1 MTEPSIII
9 VNSQQQTSLPATDR
23 GLAYGDGVFE
33 TMKVAGGDISLWHY
47 HYERLLDGLHRL
59 FIEIDPQAF
68 LQHMNTSLESVRQ
81 RQQMHPQE
89 QGVLKLIVTRGDGH
103 RGYMPT
109 QGGSA
114 TLISIYKPLPDT
126 FFNENE
132 DRQQNGVGVHI
143 CKERLAVS
151 SSLAGIKSLNQLP
164 YVLASRERQ
173 TLAAQEGL
181 LLDHDDNVIEATA
194 RNLFLV
200 KNNVL
205 YTPLTDQC
213 GVAGVMRRLIIDV
226 VAAQVGVMVKEAH
239 ITLSMLKHADEVFLS
254 NSVSG
259 IWPVVNCMVDDIG
272 QQWLVGKI
280 SQKIQSH
287 CHHFRVDENQSL
299 TSLLSSA
306 TPLSPFPIPL
316 GKN

>member
-1 MTEPSIII
+1 
-9 VNSQQQTSLPATDR
+9 
-23 GLAYGDGVFE
+23 
-33 TMKVAGGDISLWHY
+33 
-47 HYERLLDGLHRL
+47 
-59 FIEIDPQAF
+59 
-68 LQHMNTSLESVRQ
+68 MNTSLESVRQ

-89 QGVLKLIVTRGDGH
+89 QGVLKLIVTRGDGQ

-114 TLISIYKPLPDT
+114 TLISIYKPLHDT

-132 DRQQNGVGVHI
+132 VRQQNGVEAHI

-173 TLAAQEGL
+173 TLTAQEGL
-181 LLDHDDNVIEATA
+181 LLNNDDNVIEATA

-200 KNNVL
+200 KNKVL
-205 YTPLTDQC
+205 YTPLIDQC
-213 GVAGVMRRLIIDV
+213 GVAGVMRRLIIDI

-239 ITLSMLKHADEVFLS
+239 ITLLMLKHADEVFLS

-259 IWPVVNCMVDDIG
+259 IWPIVSCIVDGVD
-272 QQWLVGKI
+272 QQWLVGKV
-280 SQKIQSH
+280 SQKIQYH
-287 CHHFRVDENQSL
+287 CHHFRVDERQALASF
-299 TSLLSSA
+299 LSSS
-306 TPLSPFPIPL
+306 TPLSPSPTSL

>member
-47 HYERLLDGLHRL
+47 HYERLLDGLQRL

-68 LQHMNTSLESVRQ
+68 LQHMNTSIESVRQ
-81 RQQMHPQE
+81 RQQTHPQE
-89 QGVLKLIVTRGDGH
+89 QGVLKLIVTRGDGQ

-109 QGGSA
+109 QFEPA

-132 DRQQNGVGVHI
+132 DRQQNGVGIHI

-181 LLDHDDNVIEATA
+181 LLNNDNHVIEATA

-205 YTPLTDQC
+205 HTPLIDQC
-213 GVAGVMRRLIIDV
+213 GVAGVMRRLIIDI
-226 VAAQVGVMVKEAH
+226 VAAQMGVMVKEAH

-259 IWPVVNCMVDDIG
+259 IWPVVNCLVDDVD
-272 QQWLVGKI
+272 QQWLVGKF
-280 SQKIQSH
+280 SRRIQSH
-287 CHHFRVDENQSL
+287 CHHFRLDENQSL
-299 TSLLSSA
+299 TSYLSSS
-306 TPLSPFPIPL
+306 TPLSPSPTSS